1 MHKIFGKYTN
11 QGGRKDAVEITC
23 VYPPGIMQT
32 SSLGRLQEKSLEH
45 KITFKQ
51 IVNFYS
57 NAFKKHWNNPGT
69 VCLDML
75 LQTRLAEFLL
85 MFYVTFLAQHFL
97 AQLSM

>member
-1 MHKIFGKYTN
+1 MHKVFGKYTN

-51 IVNFYS
+51 IVNFLKALEQPWDS
-57 NAFKKHWNNPGT
+57 LFRHAFANK
-69 VCLDML
+69 V
-75 LQTRLAEFLL
+75 
-85 MFYVTFLAQHFL
+85 
-97 AQLSM
+97 S